1 MNFYQ
6 KRGLN
11 MTNKDTSELESKLIK
26 IISTKVNI
34 DTASISIA
42 SRFQEDL
49 GLDSLDT
56 VELLMELEEE
66 FGINISDEEAEKLR
80 TVGDAIEFIKSRM

>member
-1 MNFYQ
+1 
-6 KRGLN
+6 

>member
-1 MNFYQ
+1 MNFYH
-6 KRGLN
+6 KRGLT